1 MFIRKLIMAMLV
13 VGQLNAQ
20 NKPQIFINNIEEKYC
35 AGQTIPFTIS
45 TNLKEKVEFNILISD
60 YSGRSFESLKTTQ
73 KLNDSIVLPSDVILG
88 GRYVFKVV
96 VETLGVESDES
107 TPFGIVHLTVSRV
120 KIYFNKLLAEEA
132 VGRRGQQL
140 AD

>member
-1 MFIRKLIMAMLV
+1 MLV